1 MLKSV
6 RVVFILFLLN
16 VVAEFERALRVREKH
31 ISRDCFRRLRR
42 TMHFSCRMK
51 KIGSE
56 STVGIKMWQVENI
69 YIVRTV
75 NAGDINIKHKK
86 MIKIFVLTNNFYAR
100 YYIYSLCRL
109 NLQLYS
115 VLLVSAVVRVGI
127 Y

>member
-1 MLKSV
+1 M
-6 RVVFILFLLN
+6 FILFLLN

-31 ISRDCFRRLRR
+31 ISRDCFRGLRR

-69 YIVRTV
+69 YILRTV

-86 MIKIFVLTNNFYAR
+86 IDKN
-100 YYIYSLCRL
+100 LCSYKQFLR
-109 NLQLYS
+109 S
-115 VLLVSAVVRVGI
+115 VLHIFALSPQFTVVLCSLG
-127 Y
+127 